1 MAVNTATTPFT
12 IGFGDP
18 AATDHAAVGG
28 KAASL
33 GRLTQGGFPIPP
45 GFTVSTAAYASFISQ
60 GGLAERI
67 QHLLGQVDYA
77 DAEGLESLT
86 GQIRA
91 AIVEAPM
98 PADLAQEIL
107 AAYGRLGD
115 QVFVAVRSSGTAEDL
130 AEASFAGM
138 HDTYLDIRGGPA
150 VLDAVRRCWSS
161 LWTARATSYRAHGGY
176 EHSAALLAVV
186 VQQMVESATAGV
198 LFTANP
204 LTARTD
210 EFVVNAAWGLGEGVV
225 SGILSPDEFILDRAT
240 RAIKQTTIGGKE
252 VRIVRNRETAQ
263 GTVTEPVPEAEQ
275 QRTSLDAETVAALG
289 ALGERVMEF
298 YGGLPQDIEWSLAG
312 GNLYLLQSRHITGVD
327 FTWDEDVDGWQT
339 LPEREDTVW
348 SHAFADEFWT
358 GAITPLFYSVRARE
372 VHDINMHDFELWGF
386 DDLLQMRWLKWH
398 HGTAYYS
405 ANGDRLYDEY
415 LFPSSLRGST
425 LWKLPPAW
433 REEAARAPFDVIK
446 GIATQVRI
454 LVLEPDRSP
463 TNWFNEVEDVMRN
476 RVPEADGPGADAL
489 RQMGDAELR
498 ASLQRTLDIAH
509 RFIGLLRPAFHYYG
523 VAILG
528 LLNRMVQAWYRGDNR
543 FLFQDLISGMPRETK
558 TAAETR
564 AVWRVAMTI
573 RSSPALTA
581 LFEQHQGAEFFA
593 RAADSEEGRRFLDVY
608 QSQLIEPHGHRGHAD
623 RDIWYSRRVE
633 DPALD
638 YQAFR
643 SFIVAGDGP
652 TPEELEHR
660 LIEQR
665 KRATAEMLA
674 GLGGGLLGGAKAEL
688 FKLLHAYVLKFLM
701 VRDDERHYIDR
712 VTFAKKKHFTEIGR
726 RLVERGV
733 LERPDDFYFL
743 AETELYDAFE
753 GNGLVSLL
761 RAKVVNR
768 RRLFERYLARDIKVE
783 PYIQGGRPIQM
794 EGDSTADDAA
804 GGLMRGTGVSR
815 GSVTATARVVGDL
828 KNIGRVQKGDIL
840 ICNSTDP
847 GWASVFAIISGLVME
862 TGGML
867 AHGSC
872 LSREYNL
879 PAVTLRHAM
888 ALIEDGATITVNGDT
903 GEVRV
908 ASEQAPRELEA
919 VN

>member
-1 MAVNTATTPFT
+1 MVTTVATVPFT
-12 IGFGDP
+12 IRFTDNR
-18 AATDHAAVGG
+18 ATDHDAVGG

-45 GFTVSTAAYASFISQ
+45 GFTVTTAAYSAFIGQAGLSDRIQQLLSQ
-60 GGLAERI
+60 ADYSDAER
-67 QHLLGQVDYA
+67 LERLTA
-77 DAEGLESLT
+77 DIRSAIAEGPMPDEVAS
-86 GQIRA
+86 
-91 AIVEAPM
+91 AIV
-98 PADLAQEIL
+98 
-107 AAYGRLGD
+107 AAYRELGGEL
-115 QVFVAVRSSGTAEDL
+115 FVAVRSSGTAEDL
-130 AEASFAGM
+130 AEASFAGL
-138 HDTYLDIRGGPA
+138 HDTYLDIRGEA
-150 VLDAVRRCWSS
+150 ALLDAVKRCWSS
-161 LWTARATSYRAHGGY
+161 LWTARATSYRSHGGY
-176 EHSAALLAVV
+176 EHSRALLAVV
-186 VQQMVESATAGV
+186 VQQMVESEAAGV

-204 LTARTD
+204 LSARTD
-210 EFVVNAAWGLGEGVV
+210 EFVVNSSWGLGEGVV
-225 SGILSPDEFILDRAT
+225 SGILSPDEFILDRRSSAVKE
-240 RAIKQTTIGGKE
+240 RAIGSKE
-252 VRIVRNRETAQ
+252 VRVVRNPDTNQ
-263 GTVTEPVPEAEQ
+263 GTVHQPVPDPDRA
-275 QRTSLDAETVAALG
+275 RTSLSDDAVTELG
-289 ALGERVMEF
+289 HLGERVMAF
-298 YGGLPQDIEWSLAG
+298 YGGLPQDIEWAFADG
-312 GNLYLLQSRHITGVD
+312 RLYLLQSRNITGVD

-339 LPEREDTVW
+339 LPELPDTVW

-372 VHDINMHDFELWGF
+372 VHNINMHDFELWGF
-386 DDLLQMRWLKWH
+386 DDLRKMRWLKWY

-415 LFPSSLRGST
+415 LFPASLRGST

-454 LVLEPDRSP
+454 LVLEPDRSL

-476 RVPEADGPGADAL
+476 RVPEADGPDEAEL
-489 RQMGDAELR
+489 RRMSDAELR
-498 ASLQRTLDIAH
+498 ASLRRTLTIAE

-528 LLNRMVQAWYRGDNR
+528 LLNRMVQTWYRGENR

-558 TAAETR
+558 TAEETK
-564 AVWRVAMTI
+564 AVWRVAMAI
-573 RSSPALTA
+573 KRSPALTE
-581 LFEQHQGAEFFA
+581 LFEAHPGREFFE
-593 RAADSEEGRRFLDVY
+593 RAAESDEGRQFLELY
-608 QSQLIEPHGHRGHAD
+608 RSELIVPHGHRGHAD

-633 DPALD
+633 DPGLD

-643 SFIVAGDGP
+643 SFIAASDGP
-652 TPEELEHR
+652 TPDDLEHR

-665 KRATAEMLA
+665 QRSTAEFLE
-674 GLGGGLLGGAKAEL
+674 GLDSGILGRIKAEA

-712 VTFAKKKHFTEIGR
+712 VTFAKKKHFAEIGR
-726 RLVERGV
+726 RLAERSV
-733 LERPDDFYFL
+733 LEQLDDFYFL
-743 AETELYDAFE
+743 AEPELYEAFD
-753 GNGLVSLL
+753 GGGSAPLM
-761 RAKVVNR
+761 RTKVVNR
-768 RRLFERYLARDIKVE
+768 RRLFERYLARDVKVE
-783 PYIQGGRPIQM
+783 PYIQQGKPIQLDEDEAG
-794 EGDSTADDAA
+794 EGAA
-804 GGLMRGTGVSR
+804 GGVMRGTGVSR

-888 ALIEDGATITVNGDT
+888 SLIEDGATITVNGDT
-903 GEVRV
+903 GEIRV
-908 ASEQAPRELEA
+908 VSDLKLEVVGAAP
-919 VN
+919 